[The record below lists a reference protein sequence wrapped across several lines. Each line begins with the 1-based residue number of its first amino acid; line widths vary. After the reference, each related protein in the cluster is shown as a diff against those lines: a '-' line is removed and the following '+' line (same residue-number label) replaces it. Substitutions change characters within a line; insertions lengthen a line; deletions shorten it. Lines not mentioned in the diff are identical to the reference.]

1 MNILRAF
8 SRVLLGLVFIFSGF
22 TKIIDPVGVGLIVAE
37 YMKILGLT
45 SIPQICQFL
54 GIALSATEL
63 LLGICLLSGIKM
75 KVSSTVA
82 MAFISIFLIVTLLL
96 VIFNPIHD
104 CGCFGEAIKLTNWQT
119 FFKNVVLFICA
130 YIVFK
135 QRDKFIPIAPNHWEW
150 VLAAV
155 YGLSVMT
162 ISLYCLRHLPLI
174 DFTEYKPG
182 SDLREKIFLQS
193 STTDQPI
200 FETVLIYKKG
210 KTIKEFTVENIPDST
225 WTFVDSR
232 SKQINKRVEPE
243 SGAFAVSDKSGEYL
257 TDSLV
262 SMKGA
267 LFVTSIPLL
276 DNLSSKKI
284 NKIEIR
290 DQYLKSSGLRHI
302 ILCGSSFDNIDSVF
316 SNSNALQIYYT
327 DYKTLITL
335 NRSNGGMIYIYDGQI
350 AAKWSYSDADRQNIA
365 DILKDDPELIS
376 ANRVIKEH
384 VTIEVAIA
392 VLLLLIVLM
401 RLTLRLAYKHKE
413 NPDENIPEL

>member
-37 YMKILGLT
+37 YMKILGVT
-45 SIPQICQFL
+45 SIPQLCQFM

-82 MAFISIFLIVTLLL
+82 MAFISVFLVVTLFLA
-96 VIFNPIHD
+96 IFNPIHD
-104 CGCFGEAIKLTNWQT
+104 CGCFGEAVKLTNWQT
-119 FFKNVVLFICA
+119 FCKNIFLFVCA
-130 YIVFK
+130 FIVF
-135 QRDKFIPIAPNHWEW
+135 REREKFIPIAPNHWEW
-150 VLAAV
+150 ILAAI
-155 YGLSVMT
+155 YGLSVMV
-162 ISLYCLRHLPLI
+162 ISLYCLRHLPFI
-174 DFTEYKPG
+174 DFTEFKPG
-182 SDLREKIFLQS
+182 SDLREKILLQS
-193 STTDQPI
+193 STTEQPV

-210 KTIKEFTVENIPDST
+210 KTIKEFSVENIPDST

-232 SKQINKRVEPE
+232 SKQINMRVEPE
-243 SGAFAVSDKSGEYL
+243 SGTFAVSDRSGEYL
-257 TDSLV
+257 TDSIV
-262 SMKGA
+262 SIKGA
-267 LFVTSIPLL
+267 LFVTSIPFLE
-276 DNLSSKKI
+276 NLSSKKVDQI
-284 NKIEIR
+284 KMR
-290 DQYLKSSGLRHI
+290 DQNLRSSGVRHI

-316 SNSNALQIYYT
+316 TDSEGYQIYYT

-350 AAKWSYSDADRQNIA
+350 AAKWSYSDADRENIG
-365 DILKDDPELIS
+365 DVLKEDPELIS

-392 VLLLLIVLM
+392 VLLLLIVVV
-401 RLTLRLAYKHKE
+401 RLTLRLTYKHNEKS
-413 NPDENIPEL
+413 DEDIPEL